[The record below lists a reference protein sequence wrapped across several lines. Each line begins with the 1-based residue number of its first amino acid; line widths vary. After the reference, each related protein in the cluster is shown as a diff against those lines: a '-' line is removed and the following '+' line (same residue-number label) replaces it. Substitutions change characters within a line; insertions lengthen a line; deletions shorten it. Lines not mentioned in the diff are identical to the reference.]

1 MVSLRAAVRI
11 ATVSMLG
18 EGAAGGSWLLNL
30 LLILCRGSPGPSPQ
44 VLESCM
50 KSCGK
55 RFHDEVG
62 KFRFLNELIKVV
74 SPKVGPREGHQS
86 LVAGGLWEE
95 VVAEQKGQTPT
106 RMWGETGQC

>member
-1 MVSLRAAVRI
+1 MVSIHAALRI
-11 ATVSMLG
+11 ATGFVPG
-18 EGAAGGSWLLNL
+18 EGGAGGSWLLNL
-30 LLILCRGSPGPSPQ
+30 LLILCRGSPGPCPQ

-74 SPKVGPREGHQS
+74 SPKVGPRGSWIEG
-86 LVAGGLWEE
+86 
-95 VVAEQKGQTPT
+95 T
-106 RMWGETGQC
+106 RAWWQERFGKK

>member
-1 MVSLRAAVRI
+1 MATWEGKGVSHSAAVRI
-11 ATVSMLG
+11 AIGSMPG
-18 EGAAGGSWLLNL
+18 QGGAGGSWLLNL
-30 LLILCRGSPGPSPQ
+30 LLTPCWGSPGPSPQ

-74 SPKVGPREGHQS
+74 SPKVGLTTSCWRGLKP
-86 LVAGGLWEE
+86 GGRRAL
-95 VVAEQKGQTPT
+95 G
-106 RMWGETGQC
+106 RSGG

>member
-1 MVSLRAAVRI
+1 M
-11 ATVSMLG
+11 
-18 EGAAGGSWLLNL
+18 NL
-30 LLILCRGSPGPSPQ
+30 LLTPCRGSPGASPQ

-74 SPKVGPREGHQS
+74 SPKVGPRGSCWRALEPGGRREG
-86 LVAGGLWEE
+86 VGM
-95 VVAEQKGQTPT
+95 K
-106 RMWGETGQC
+106 

>member
-1 MVSLRAAVRI
+1 VSLHAAVRI
-11 ATVSMLG
+11 ATGSVPG
-18 EGAAGGSWLLNL
+18 EGGGGGGSQRLNL
-30 LLILCRGSPGPSPQ
+30 LLSRCRGSPGPSPQ

-74 SPKVGPREGHQS
+74 SPKVGPTGWCRRGIGAWWQEGF
-86 LVAGGLWEE
+86 G
-95 VVAEQKGQTPT
+95 KK
-106 RMWGETGQC
+106 

>member
-1 MVSLRAAVRI
+1 MVSPGTAVRI
-11 ATVSMLG
+11 ATGSMPG
-18 EGAAGGSWLLNL
+18 EGGAGGSWLLNL
-30 LLILCRGSPGPSPQ
+30 LLTLCGGSPAPSPQ

-74 SPKVGPREGHQS
+74 SPKVGLRASCWRRLEP
-86 LVAGGLWEE
+86 GGRRAL
-95 VVAEQKGQTPT
+95 G
-106 RMWGETGQC
+106 RSSG

>member
-1 MVSLRAAVRI
+1 VINGFKLKNERFGL
-11 ATVSMLG
+11 MLG
-18 EGAAGGSWLLNL
+18 GKIFIQREVKQQDRLPKEAMDALSLKASGSVPGEKPNVDLAHG
-30 LLILCRGSPGPSPQ
+30 LILSQ

-74 SPKVGPREGHQS
+74 SPKVGPRGS
-86 LVAGGLWEE
+86 SW
-95 VVAEQKGQTPT
+95 
-106 RMWGETGQC
+106 R